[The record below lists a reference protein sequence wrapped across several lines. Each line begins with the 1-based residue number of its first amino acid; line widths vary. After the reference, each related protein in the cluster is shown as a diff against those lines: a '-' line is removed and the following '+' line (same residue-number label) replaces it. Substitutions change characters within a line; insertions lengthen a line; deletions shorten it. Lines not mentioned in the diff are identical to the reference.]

1 MKKLYVLLP
10 AIIAMLFL
18 TESFAQNTS
27 KVTNTLLKSA
37 KRSFGWQGE
46 SFLLNGKS
54 FIVRSGEMHYPRV
67 PRAYWRDRFKKAKA
81 MGLNTITT
89 YVFWNLH
96 EPTPGKFD
104 FTGNLDVAEF
114 VREAGQEGLYVIV
127 RPGPYICTEWDFGGI
142 PAWLLKTP
150 DMKVRTSDPRFVEA
164 ARKYI
169 AEVGKQLA
177 PLQITHGGNIILTQV
192 ENEYGS
198 FGSGHDYMNTVKKM
212 IKDAGFDDLLYTADG
227 SADYM
232 LSGGTLPD
240 LLSVINFGAGDG
252 IEDEFKSFAKFRQN
266 VPRMSGEY
274 WIGWFDHWGAKHQTV
289 KPEVVA
295 KGVEWMLDNNISFS
309 LYMFH
314 GGTSFGFMNGAN
326 YSKKEPYQPDTTSYD
341 YDSPL
346 DEAGRPTPK
355 FYAIREVIK
364 KHLAPGETLPD
375 VPASPELIEIPQFDL
390 KETAGILSLLGK
402 PVKSEKPLSME
413 DIGQS
418 YGYVLYR
425 KNLDKDLS
433 GELKFDALN
442 DYGQIFI
449 NGKKVDTLDRRLK
462 QNALTIDAKA
472 GSTLDILVE
481 NGGRLNF
488 GKEFIYDRKGIIGQV
503 LLNNEPVKDW
513 EIYSLPL
520 NDLSSL
526 KSRKSSS
533 GSEFPRFYRGS
544 FNLKSVGDTFLDTTT
559 WDKGNVWVNGH
570 HLGRFWRIGPQQTL
584 YVPVTWLK
592 KGKNEV
598 VILELGTPRRASL
611 RGVKN
616 QIFENQ

>member
-1 MKKLYVLLP
+1 MKKCYILLP
-10 AIIAMLFL
+10 ALVVAVLIANGFG
-18 TESFAQNTS
+18 Q
-27 KVTNTLLKSA
+27 TNAAFTKAS
-37 KRSFGWQGE
+37 RSFSWKGE
-46 SFLLNGKS
+46 SFLLDGKP

-67 PRAYWRDRFKKAKA
+67 PRAYWRDRFKMAKA

-96 EPTPGKFD
+96 EPQPGKFD
-104 FTGNLDVAEF
+104 FTGNLDIAEF

-142 PAWLLKTP
+142 PAWLLKEP

-177 PLQITHGGNIILTQV
+177 PLQITHGGNIIMTQV

-198 FGSGHDYMNTVKKM
+198 FGKDHDYMNAVKKM
-212 IKDAGFDDLLYTADG
+212 IEGAGFDNLLYTADG

-232 LSGGTLPD
+232 LSGGTLPET
-240 LLSVINFGAGDG
+240 LSVINFGAGDG
-252 IEDEFKSFAKFRQN
+252 IEDEFKNFAKFRRE

-289 KPEVVA
+289 KPEIVA
-295 KGVEWMLDNNISFS
+295 KGVEWMLSNNISFS

-326 YSKKEPYQPDTTSYD
+326 YSKKEPYQPDTSSYD

-355 FYAIREVIK
+355 YYAIRDVIM
-364 KHLAPGETLPD
+364 KHLAQGETLPD
-375 VPASPELIEIPQFDL
+375 VPASPQTIEIPQFDL
-390 KETAGILSLLGK
+390 KEAAGMLSLLGK

-413 DIGQS
+413 EIGQN

-425 KNLDKDLS
+425 KKLDKDFS

-449 NGKKVDTLDRRLK
+449 NGKKVGTLDRRLK
-462 QNALTIDAKA
+462 QNTLTIDAKA

-488 GKEFIYDRKGIIGQV
+488 GRDFIYDRKGIVGQV
-503 LLNNEPVKDW
+503 WLNGVPVTNW

-520 NDLSSL
+520 DNLSGL
-526 KSRKSSS
+526 KSGKTSDK
-533 GSEFPRFYRGS
+533 EFPKFYRGS
-544 FNLKSVGDTFLDTTT
+544 FNLKSVGDTFLDSTS

-570 HLGRFWRIGPQQTL
+570 HLGRFWKIGPQQTL
-584 YVPVTWLK
+584 YLPAQWLK
-592 KGKNEV
+592 KGKNDV
-598 VILELGTPRRASL
+598 VVLELGTPRKASL

-616 QIFENQ
+616 QIFDNQ

>member
-1 MKKLYVLLP
+1 MKNRYIILS
-10 AIIAMLFL
+10 AIIATLFV
-18 TESFAQNTS
+18 SIGFAQET
-27 KVTNTLLKSA
+27 KVANASSKSA
-37 KRSFGWQGE
+37 KRSFSWKGE
-46 SFLLNGKS
+46 TFLLDGKP

-67 PRAYWRDRFKKAKA
+67 PRAYWRERFKMAKA
-81 MGLNTITT
+81 MGPNTITT

-96 EPTPGKFD
+96 EPRPGKFD
-104 FTGNLDVAEF
+104 FTANLDIAEF

-142 PAWLLKTP
+142 PAWLLNEP
-150 DMKVRTSDPRFVEA
+150 DVKVRTSDTRFLDA

-169 AEVGKQLA
+169 AQVGKQLA
-177 PLQITHGGNIILTQV
+177 PLQMTHGGNIIMTQV

-198 FGSGHDYMNTVKKM
+198 FGKDHEYMNAVKKM
-212 IKDAGFDDLLYTADG
+212 IKDAGFDNLLYTADG

-240 LLSVINFGAGDG
+240 LLSVVNFGAGDG
-252 IEDEFKSFAKFRQN
+252 IEDEFKNFAKFRQN

-295 KGVEWMLDNNISFS
+295 KGVGWMLDNNISFS

-326 YSKKEPYQPDTTSYD
+326 YSKNEPYQPDTTSYD

-355 FYAIREVIK
+355 FYAIRDVIK

-375 VPASPELIEIPQFDL
+375 VPASPQTVEVPQFDL

-402 PVKSEKPLSME
+402 PVKSGRPLSME
-413 DIGQS
+413 EIGQN
-418 YGYVLYR
+418 YGYILYR
-425 KNLDKDLS
+425 KKLDKDVS
-433 GELKFDALN
+433 GDLKFDALN
-442 DYGQIFI
+442 DYAQIFVD
-449 NGKKVDTLDRRLK
+449 GRKVGTLDRRLK
-462 QNALTIDAKA
+462 QNSLHINARS

-481 NGGRLNF
+481 NAGRLNF
-488 GKEFIYDRKGIIGQV
+488 GKDFIYDRKGIVGEV
-503 LLNNEPVKDW
+503 RLNGEPVKNW
-513 EIYSLPL
+513 KIYGLPL
-520 NDLSSL
+520 ENLSGLNAGKRST
-526 KSRKSSS
+526 
-533 GSEFPRFYRGS
+533 GGFPKFYRGS
-544 FNLKSVGDTFLDTTT
+544 FDLKTVGDTFLDTTT

-570 HLGRFWRIGPQQTL
+570 HLGRYWKIGPQQTL
-584 YVPVTWLK
+584 YVPASWLK
-592 KGKNEV
+592 KGRNDV
-598 VILELGTPRRASL
+598 VVLELGTPQKASL